1 MAEGTV
7 IEEKAGK
14 SRGMSAASETMSAQQ
29 PPHVM
34 TGCRQRFYLKQRIY
48 YYVWKSLN
56 WALFRPR
63 KLEKCLRQQGFT
75 GNSYR
80 FIWDTRELSMMTNQ
94 AKSKPII
101 LSNEIVPRVIPF
113 ICSNSI
119 IWFGPRP
126 AVLCMDPEI
135 IREVM
140 SKSYVFQRPP
150 STPLTKLLA
159 QGLSTYETDKWAK
172 HRRLINPAFH
182 LQKLKL
188 MLPAFYLSCCD
199 MLSKWDKIV
208 SVGGSCEV
216 DVWPYL
222 QTMACDAISRTAFG
236 SSYEEGRKIFE
247 LQTEQGELFS
257 RVSQFFPTRL
267 NKRMT
272 EIAKEVQSS
281 ILGIINKR
289 MKAIEAGEASNEDLL
304 SILLESNFKEIQQH
318 GNKFGMSFQEVIEEC
333 KLFYLAGQ
341 ETTSSLLV
349 WTMILLSK
357 HSDWQVRA
365 REEVLRVFGTRKPTF
380 DELNH
385 LQIVSNHD
393 FSRGTKIIPTNSHT
407 WSDDS
412 KESSIGK
419 VMLPAGVEIIM
430 PVILLHHDRQI
441 WGDDAKDFNPQRFS
455 EGVSKAAN
463 DQLAYFPFGWG
474 PRICIGQNFA
484 MLEAKMALAMILQ
497 NYSFD
502 LSPSYTHA
510 PQTVVTLQPQ
520 HGAQLVL
527 HKL

>member
-1 MAEGTV
+1 MAPTIG
-7 IEEKAGK
+7 
-14 SRGMSAASETMSAQQ
+14 
-29 PPHVM
+29 
-34 TGCRQRFYLKQRIY
+34 
-48 YYVWKSLN
+48 
-56 WALFRPR
+56 
-63 KLEKCLRQQGFT
+63 
-75 GNSYR
+75 
-80 FIWDTRELSMMTNQ
+80 
-94 AKSKPII
+94 
-101 LSNEIVPRVIPF
+101 
-113 ICSNSI
+113 SNSI

-216 DVWPYL
+216 DV
-222 QTMACDAISRTAFG
+222 
-236 SSYEEGRKIFE
+236 
-247 LQTEQGELFS
+247 
-257 RVSQFFPTRL
+257 FFPTRL

-304 SILLESNFKEIQQH
+304 RDNVVLARVDNDLIEQA
-318 GNKFGMSFQEVIEEC
+318 FG
-333 KLFYLAGQ
+333 LAGARQ
-341 ETTSSLLV
+341 RGGSPSV
-349 WTMILLSK
+349 TMIF
-357 HSDWQVRA
+357 H
-365 REEVLRVFGTRKPTF
+365 EVLRLYPPIATLGRMT
-380 DELNH
+380 
-385 LQIVSNHD
+385 Q
-393 FSRGTKIIPTNSHT
+393 
-407 WSDDS
+407 